1 MTDCTHKIISFP
13 ALKRR
18 RIETEFTG
26 EDITSDAGA
35 LLLREVDRRLGL
47 FKAVDQAIP
56 DERDQYYVHHSLK
69 PAKTTGLWSDMRV
82 GGSQ

>member
-13 ALKRR
+13 ALKRC

-26 EDITSDAGA
+26 GDITSDAGA

-47 FKAVDQAIP
+47 IKAVDEATSESTP
-56 DERDQYYVHHSLK
+56 ET
-69 PAKTTGLWSDMRV
+69 A
-82 GGSQ
+82 